1 MAVKA
6 HDCKRSSYIV
16 VASKQVF
23 MESLSLSL
31 FLSVY
36 ILYTYIQ
43 ALCVEKE
50 CQKPFGFS
58 LSFLLFVEFD
68 GGEEKENFLIRVFYL
83 AASSLDNYNARLF

>member
-1 MAVKA
+1 MIANG
-6 HDCKRSSYIV
+6 HPISSWPRNKY
-16 VASKQVF
+16 SW
-23 MESLSLSL
+23 SLSL

>member
-1 MAVKA
+1 MIANG
-6 HDCKRSSYIV
+6 HPISSWPRNKY
-16 VASKQVF
+16 SW
-23 MESLSLSL
+23 SLSFSL
-31 FLSVY
+31 C

-58 LSFLLFVEFD
+58 LFLLFVEFD

-83 AASSLDNYNARLF
+83 CLEFG